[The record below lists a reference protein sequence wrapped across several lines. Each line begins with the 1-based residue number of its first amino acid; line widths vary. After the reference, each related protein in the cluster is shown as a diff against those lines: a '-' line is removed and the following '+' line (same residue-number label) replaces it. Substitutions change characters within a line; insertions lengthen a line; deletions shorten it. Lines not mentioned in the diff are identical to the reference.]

1 MPATLVRVSGSGACH
16 DNLQAAAG
24 RCAMSL
30 WRRTAMYLGLV
41 DDDEY
46 EDYDD
51 YDAPPART
59 ADPRASERQAFGE
72 QRASFD
78 RGFAERGSYERSVE
92 RVSDGGRD
100 VSGIGAVRTIPRDDP
115 QSASRPTVVRTL
127 ASPTPKV
134 HLVEPKGFND
144 AQEVGDRLK
153 AGQPVILNLQGID
166 RSLQRRLVDFA
177 SGLAYALNGSM
188 SKAAEQVFLLAPANV
203 EVSQEDR
210 ARALRD
216 RGVLHDY
223 ED

>member
-1 MPATLVRVSGSGACH
+1 
-16 DNLQAAAG
+16 
-24 RCAMSL
+24 MSL

-46 EDYDD
+46 EDYDE
-51 YDAPPART
+51 YDTAPARPAESRGT
-59 ADPRASERQAFGE
+59 ERQTFGDPRAGT
-72 QRASFD
+72 D
-78 RGFAERGSYERSVE
+78 RGYAERGSYERTVE

-100 VSGIGAVRTIPRDDP
+100 VSGIGAVRTIPRDEP
-115 QSASRPTVVRTL
+115 QSASRPTVVRTI

-166 RSLQRRLVDFA
+166 RGLQRRLVDFA

-188 SKAAEQVFLLAPANV
+188 AKAAEQVFLLAPANV
-203 EVSQEDR
+203 EVSQEDK

-216 RGVLHDY
+216 RGVFQDD